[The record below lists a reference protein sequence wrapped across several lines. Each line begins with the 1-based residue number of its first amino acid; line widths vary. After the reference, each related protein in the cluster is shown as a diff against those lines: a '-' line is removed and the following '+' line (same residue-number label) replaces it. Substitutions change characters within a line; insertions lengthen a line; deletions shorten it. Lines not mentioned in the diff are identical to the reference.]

1 MDLAEFKRRFDKS
14 REITEELDG
23 RTFTLRLP
31 TRAVAMLVVESE
43 ATAGRAVYQL
53 LLESI
58 VGWKGVKVGD
68 LSPDDPEAHE
78 PLPCTADTVPML
90 LDARLDVLA
99 VLSQRFL
106 DALKRRSE
114 SLEAARKN

>member
-14 REITEELDG
+14 REITEEVGG

-43 ATAGRAVYQL
+43 AAAGRAVYQL
-53 LLESI
+53 LVDAI
-58 VGWKGVKVGD
+58 VGWKGITVGD
-68 LSPDDPEAHE
+68 LSPGDGEAHE

-90 LDARLDVLA
+90 LDTRLDLAA
-99 VLSQRFL
+99 VLSQRL
-106 DALKRRSE
+106 LEALKRRSE

>member
-14 REITEELDG
+14 REVTEEVDG

-43 ATAGRAVYQL
+43 AAAGRAVYQL
-53 LLESI
+53 LVESI
-58 VGWKGVKVGD
+58 VAWKGVKVAD
-68 LSPDDPEAHE
+68 LSPEDPEAHE

-90 LDARLDVLA
+90 LDTRLDLTA
-99 VLSQRFL
+99 VLSQRL
-106 DALKRRSE
+106 LEALRRRSD